1 MSWKEILKAG
11 TPWQRHNQDAIRSFN
26 SGLTNKSFQD
36 IGGGFDSASA
46 AVSQMNKGTKGLGN
60 EYWPIIEQLEQI
72 LPRRKVEDDGRTLIN
87 YNWTQIE
94 QQAKPLI
101 DQLDQFGADN
111 PLPASHGEGSWK

>member
-46 AVSQMNKGTKGLGN
+46 AVSQMNNLNKYCPEEKLKMM
-60 EYWPIIEQLEQI
+60 EE
-72 LPRRKVEDDGRTLIN
+72 
-87 YNWTQIE
+87 
-94 QQAKPLI
+94 
-101 DQLDQFGADN
+101 
-111 PLPASHGEGSWK
+111 H